1 MNKRIL
7 GIGATL
13 VDELYFC
20 EKAIVAGSS
29 NPAEKTNSVG
39 GVISNIMQQ
48 LSLFALDYSII
59 TALGTDGEAEY
70 VKNHFEKVGVPT
82 DEILQSEGATG
93 KYVSILNSDG
103 NLFVSVCEDHCSK
116 NISVPFL
123 ESKSAFIQSFDLI
136 VIDTNLAS
144 ESIQW
149 LITFCFQ
156 HRIKLI
162 IEPVSV
168 SKAMKLAPL
177 NLNGVYMITPNDEEL
192 LAISND
198 TTLTEE
204 NALVQG
210 LFERGVANLWVR
222 KGAQGSVWHQQTQAI
237 RLGVPTIQITDSTGA
252 GDAALAGWI
261 LGWAKQESDL
271 DCMQLGH
278 SLALEVL
285 QTKGSIKKEMN
296 LENIYKIKRTYY
308 ND

>member
-48 LSLFALDYSII
+48 LSLFKIDYSII

-70 VKNHFEKVGVPT
+70 VKNHFENVGVPT
-82 DEILQSEGATG
+82 TDILQSEGATG

-136 VIDTNLAS
+136 VIDTNLAT

-156 HRIKLI
+156 HQIKLI

-168 SKAMKLAPL
+168 SKAMKLASL
-177 NLNGVYMITPNDEEL
+177 NLNGVYMITPNEEEL
-192 LAISND
+192 LAICNNTIS
-198 TTLTEE
+198 TEE
-204 NALVQG
+204 SALVQH
-210 LFERGVANLWVR
+210 LFERGVAHLWVR
-222 KGAQGSVWHQQTQAI
+222 KGAQGSVWHQQTQSI

-252 GDAALAGWI
+252 GDAALAGWL
-261 LGWAKQESDL
+261 LGWVKQESDL

-285 QTKGSIKKEMN
+285 QTKGSINNDIN
-296 LENIYKIKRTYY
+296 LEKLYKIKRTYY
-308 ND
+308 HD